1 MDDGAHN
8 SLLFL
13 SEKETDPD
21 FFLSCAWTRLHTSR
35 KKRLTT
41 LVEFVVCRLER
52 EREGMGKLFCEE
64 NWPND
69 VIKHHHK
76 SYDLWTRHL
85 LNT

>member
-52 EREGMGKLFCEE
+52 ERGNGKAFF
-64 NWPND
+64 
-69 VIKHHHK
+69 VKKIGQMM
-76 SYDLWTRHL
+76 SQS
-85 LNT
+85 

>member
-21 FFLSCAWTRLHTSR
+21 SFLSCAWTRLHTSR

-52 EREGMGKLFCEE
+52 EREWESFFCEE

>member
-13 SEKETDPD
+13 SEKETDSD
-21 FFLSCAWTRLHTSR
+21 FFLSCACTRLHIK

-52 EREGMGKLFCEE
+52 EREGGNGKAFF
-64 NWPND
+64 
-69 VIKHHHK
+69 VKKIGQMM
-76 SYDLWTRHL
+76 S
-85 LNT
+85 